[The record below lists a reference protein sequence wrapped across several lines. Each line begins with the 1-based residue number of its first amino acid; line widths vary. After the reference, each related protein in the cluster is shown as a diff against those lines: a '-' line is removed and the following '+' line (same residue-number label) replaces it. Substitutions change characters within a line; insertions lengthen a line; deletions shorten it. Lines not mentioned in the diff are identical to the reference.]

1 MTGVS
6 LSQAADAQAAGVNL
20 VCVLRLIVLTVA
32 GSRKAAT

>member
-20 VCVLRLIVLTVA
+20 VCVLRLTVR
-32 GSRKAAT
+32 SP